1 MAHSGNAICVFC
13 FQCLSQ
19 AVNIQACFCDE
30 TFQYGFCRIRIITG
44 KSGKGGKIQ
53 GRRRGGINSSNI
65 RLQHTN
71 LCKQFIHRKR
81 LMQTSGKTML
91 QKLLT
96 LHITTGSNG
105 NHRNCLGL
113 RDIRSTQQPQ
123 QIETIHGRH
132 LHIGQQHIKS
142 ISTEGFQKFI
152 QLQAGHG
159 SNTTLCKHGSSESK
173 LNAVIINQE
182 NM

>member
-1 MAHSGNAICVFC
+1 
-13 FQCLSQ
+13 
-19 AVNIQACFCDE
+19 
-30 TFQYGFCRIRIITG
+30 
-44 KSGKGGKIQ
+44 
-53 GRRRGGINSSNI
+53 
-65 RLQHTN
+65 
-71 LCKQFIHRKR
+71 
-81 LMQTSGKTML
+81 MQTSGKTML

-142 ISTEGFQKFI
+142 ISTEGFKSSSSCRQVTEVI
-152 QLQAGHG
+152 P
-159 SNTTLCKHGSSESK
+159 LCASMAASESK